1 MPGRPNRRAGA
12 VALARK
18 AAQDKAAAKA
28 KAAEQA
34 GKPTPADDGRP
45 LLEMAA
51 EAQRLIVAAALDAAR
66 KHHEG
71 TVRLTPGELYQ
82 IQRTLDG
89 EVRRGEPIG
98 TGKGRLGS
106 RFLLE
111 RVAADAPRRDD
122 DDRDAD
128 A

>member
-1 MPGRPNRRAGA
+1 MPGRPNRRRDA
-12 VALARK
+12 VAKARD
-18 AAQDKAAAKA
+18 AARAAAKA
-28 KAAEQA
+28 KAAAAKEA

-66 KHHEG
+66 RHRDG
-71 TVRLTPGELYQ
+71 TARLSPSELYQ

-98 TGKGRLGS
+98 AGRGRAGT
-106 RFLLE
+106 RFEIE
-111 RVAADAPRRDD
+111 RVAAGAAARDD
-122 DDRDAD
+122 GVGDAD